1 MFRYRRGIRPLLF
14 DSHNF
19 SEGYEASVTAT
30 VFNTFKTRMSF
41 DKRVLFFIFERTIWL
56 NSLIISIMIRIP
68 FYILIIYTSIFF
80 TSCIKDKG
88 IPDYGGYPNEV
99 GDIVINK
106 CATSGCH
113 SDKSKG
119 GAANLSLE
127 TWDKLFEGGSGS
139 ACIIP
144 FRPDYSTFHYYVN
157 TYPDLGVTLRPTMP
171 YGKPALSRSDVELLK
186 NWISNGAPDKDGQI
200 KFADNPNRKKFYVTN
215 QGCDVVTVFDQQSL
229 LPMRYI
235 TVGNVDGI
243 ESPHMVR
250 VSPDGNYW
258 YVIFIGGSYF
268 EKYSTS
274 DDRLVG
280 KAFIGPGI
288 WNTFIISSDS
298 KTAYCI
304 DLNANGRIAT
314 VDLDN
319 LSVTT
324 LKGFNYP
331 HGSALNKTDDILYV
345 TQQTNSSKL
354 YKIPVN
360 DFSSLSEINL
370 YTTPPAKAL
379 NTHELRFTPDG
390 SKYFVT
396 CQGTSEVRVFETAT
410 DALLAII
417 PVGDVPS
424 ELSFSKSTKYLFVT
438 CMEDLVHFPGKRGSV
453 AIINYETNTLEKF
466 IYTGHQPHGIEVD
479 DDRKLVYVA
488 NRNADTDGPA
498 PHHLGECGGRNG
510 NVSFIDLNTLTMM
523 TTGSSSAKRVEIAV
537 DPYSISIRE

>member
-1 MFRYRRGIRPLLF
+1 M
-14 DSHNF
+14 
-19 SEGYEASVTAT
+19 
-30 VFNTFKTRMSF
+30 TRLSLSF
-41 DKRVLFFIFERTIWL
+41 
-56 NSLIISIMIRIP
+56 LII
-68 FYILIIYTSIFF
+68 F
-80 TSCIKDKG
+80 TGMCFSSCIKEKG
-88 IPDYGGYPNEV
+88 IPDYAGYPYEV
-99 GDIVINK
+99 GNIILNQ

-119 GAANLSLE
+119 GAGNLSLE

-144 FRPDYSTFHYYVN
+144 FRPDFSTFHYYIN
-157 TYPDLGVTLRPTMP
+157 TYPDLGVTLKPTMP
-171 YGKPALSRSDVELLK
+171 YNKTALSRPDVELLK
-186 NWISNGAPDKDGQI
+186 NWIINGAPNKDGQI
-200 KFADNPNRKKFYVTN
+200 KFADNPKRKKFYVTN

-235 TVGNVDGI
+235 NVGSDPGI

-258 YVIFIGGSYF
+258 YVIFLGGNYF

-274 DDRLVG
+274 DDHFVG
-280 KAFIGPGI
+280 RALIGPGY

-304 DLNANGRIAT
+304 DLSASGKIST
-314 VDLDN
+314 VDLTS

-324 LKGFNYP
+324 LQGFNYP
-331 HGSALNKTDDILYV
+331 HGSALNKTNDILYV

-354 YKIPVN
+354 YKIPVT
-360 DFSSLSEINL
+360 DFSSLTEVNL
-370 YTTPPAKAL
+370 YTTLPSKPL
-379 NTHELRFTPDG
+379 NSHELRFTPDG

-417 PVGDVPS
+417 PVGDMPS
-424 ELSFSKSTKYLFVT
+424 ELSFSKTTNYLFVT
-438 CMEDLVHFPGKRGSV
+438 CMEDLTNFPGKRGSV
-453 AIINYETNTLEKF
+453 AIINYETNTLEKL

-479 DDRKLVYVA
+479 DDRKLVYVI
-488 NRNADTDGPA
+488 NRNATTDGPA

-510 NVSFIDLNTLTMM
+510 NVSFIDLNTLNMM
-523 TTGSSSAKRVEIAV
+523 TSGSSLAKKVEIAV
-537 DPYSISIRE
+537 DPYSVSIRE